1 MTFRWR
7 HCSLFFAMASF
18 ACMLAV
24 CKTRGLVSYLLQA
37 AHSSTQPSSTFLS
50 RPSLLA
56 VSQACQTWLASSA
69 MILDAL
75 WQMATSLSRLLHRT
89 CAGPFPED
97 LLNVAILRSPDYPP
111 SCSIFVSSPLA
122 KSRINTVH
130 IESRGYLGAAPHI
143 LPAPQGTIAP
153 PCRTHSFPLWYPTSY
168 IGRPP
173 TVRSSPHS
181 SCREDSSLKHV
192 R

>member
-56 VSQACQTWLASSA
+56 ASQACQTWLASSE
-69 MILDAL
+69 MILDAFL
-75 WQMATSLSRLLHRT
+75 ANGDKVRYIIPCICLRRYNAHTRWTSLSRLLHRT
-89 CAGPFPED
+89 CAEPFPED
-97 LLNVAILRSPDYPP
+97 LLNVAILP
-111 SCSIFVSSPLA
+111 SLVRP
-122 KSRINTVH
+122 RISALMFNV
-130 IESRGYLGAAPHI
+130 
-143 LPAPQGTIAP
+143 
-153 PCRTHSFPLWYPTSY
+153 
-168 IGRPP
+168 
-173 TVRSSPHS
+173 
-181 SCREDSSLKHV
+181 
-192 R
+192 